1 MQIDKHLRAEMR
13 HTVERILH
21 EDIGSGDLT
30 AELIPET
37 AVIEAAIVTRE
48 PMTMAG
54 RPWVDEIYHQLDPRV
69 EIDWMHDDGDVLE
82 ADTLLCRLRGPARPI
97 LSGERGALNIL
108 QTLSATATITA
119 AYVDAVAGTGCR
131 ILDTRKTLPGLR
143 FAQKHAVRCGGG
155 TNHRIGLFDAVLIK
169 ENHIV
174 GAGGIGAAISAA
186 RARYPDKPVEVEV
199 ESLDELREALAA
211 KAERV
216 MLDNF
221 SVEALRDAV
230 AINRDEGDP
239 PAELEASG
247 SLTLDGVR
255 DVAVTG
261 VNFISVGA
269 LTKNV
274 QAIDLSMRFEGVTA
288 A

>member
-54 RPWVDEIYHQLDPRV
+54 RPWVDEIYRQLDPRV
-69 EIDWMHDDGDVLE
+69 EIDWMHDDGEVLE
-82 ADTLLCRLRGPARPI
+82 AGTLLCRLRGPARPI

-186 RARYPDKPVEVEV
+186 RARYPEKPVEVEV
-199 ESLDELREALAA
+199 ESLDELREALTA
-211 KAERV
+211 KAERI

-221 SVEALRDAV
+221 SVEALRGAV

-247 SLTLDGVR
+247 SLTIEGVR
-255 DVAVTG
+255 DVAATG

-288 A
+288 G